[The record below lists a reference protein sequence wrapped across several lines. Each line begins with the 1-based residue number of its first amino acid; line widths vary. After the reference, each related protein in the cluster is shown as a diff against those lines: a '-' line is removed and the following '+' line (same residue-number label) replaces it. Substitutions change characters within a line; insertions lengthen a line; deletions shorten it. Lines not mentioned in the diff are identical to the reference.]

1 MSIWSGSFS
10 VKQVWPYLLLLAV
23 SGGVVV
29 AAVVSALFFGEEAPA
44 PDEARV
50 TIRPNQGALSQQ
62 EMRAKIAEAK
72 KATALSPAEEARRS
86 IEQHRARIESEPDAP
101 ERPAL
106 LQAMGN
112 LYRNKL
118 LDFANAA
125 WCYEQIILNYPDW
138 VGTSMVYGD
147 LATCYENTGDQENA
161 TRIYME
167 MMRVLPET
175 TQEYLYAKDK
185 LGL

>member
-1 MSIWSGSFS
+1 MRKQPRPRPPRKIWP
-10 VKQVWPYLLLLAV
+10 WLLLLALA
-23 SGGVVV
+23 GVLIVV
-29 AAVVSALFFGEEAPA
+29 AAAGALFFGEDTPVPA
-44 PDEARV
+44 KPRI
-50 TIRPNQGALSQQ
+50 TIKPNQGAMSQQ
-62 EMRAKIAEAK
+62 EMQDKMEVARS
-72 KATALSPAEEARRS
+72 TPAPDPADEARRT

-125 WCYEQIILNYPDW
+125 WCYEQIIHNYPVW
-138 VGTSMVYGD
+138 AGTSMVYGD
-147 LATCYENTGDQENA
+147 LATCYENVGDQENA

>member
-1 MSIWSGSFS
+1 MF
-10 VKQVWPYLLLLAV
+10 LAI
-23 SGGVVV
+23 S
-29 AAVVSALFFGEEAPA
+29 
-44 PDEARV
+44 
-50 TIRPNQGALSQQ
+50 
-62 EMRAKIAEAK
+62 K
-72 KATALSPAEEARRS
+72 KESDKARRT

-125 WCYEQIILNYPDW
+125 WCYEQIIHNYPVW
-138 VGTSMVYGD
+138 AGTSMVYGD
-147 LATCYENTGDQENA
+147 LATCYENVGDQENA